1 MPNQITVFFYR
12 FYSFICDFL
21 NFPLWNLLKCS
32 QHIASSGIRIL
43 NTNKVG
49 VVKAVFR
56 FFFNFLSFTAAKK
69 TSLINLPE
77 KRAPTEVKCVL
88 LIRQILRN
96 FTEGNARKSTVSFA
110 FCAYADVIKYPK
122 STDVFLWARVD
133 YLRFRPQRASDRKTI
148 GNHLK

>member
-1 MPNQITVFFYR
+1 MKYKCPIKCVFLL

-21 NFPLWNLLKCS
+21 KFPSVKYLLNCS

-43 NTNKVG
+43 NTEKVG

-56 FFFNFLSFTAAKK
+56 FFQSSVFHRCKETG
-69 TSLINLPE
+69 LIDFPE

-88 LIRQILRN
+88 PIGQILRN
-96 FTEGNARKSTVSFA
+96 FTEGNARKFTVSFA

-122 STDVFLWARVD
+122 SADVFLRAHVD
-133 YLRFRPQRASDRKTI
+133 Y
-148 GNHLK
+148 